1 MKRNLAT
8 SSALAIGLLIVSN
21 SVFAHHGISTYDLA
35 RTITLTGTI
44 SDFDWAN
51 PHCLVHMDVKDDRGD
66 VRHWTLELA
75 STYTM
80 SRRGW
85 IRDSLKPGDR
95 VAAETHPARNGT
107 TIGISATAKYV
118 LRFVVNG
125 KAFSYQ

>member
-21 SVFAHHGISTYDLA
+21 SAFAHHGISAYDLA
-35 RTITLTGTI
+35 RTITLTGTV

-85 IRDSLKPGDR
+85 IRDSLKPGDQ

-107 TIGISATAKYV
+107 TIGISAAAKYV
-118 LRFVVNG
+118 LKFMVNG
-125 KAFSYQ
+125 KALFYQ